1 MRVRLMVVAFVIG
14 VLVGIGWPAVKA
26 QATTRLYGTTSSGAI
41 VPVLVDTSGRLQVVV
56 ITP

>member
-1 MRVRLMVVAFVIG
+1 MVVAFVIG